1 MNWFI
6 TSLVRTQFLE
16 YDRKI
21 LHSSG
26 ILMDGL
32 TCVYRCL
39 LCGAAIT
46 IVLGC
51 AIAGGFV
58 ACLAFYFSLTTGNV
72 YVPIGAGIEL
82 YISASIAVVAVLA
95 TLVAVTFCKVAILKR
110 VKKEE

>member
-72 YVPIGAGIEL
+72 YVTIGAGIGAI
-82 YISASIAVVAVLA
+82 Y
-95 TLVAVTFCKVAILKR
+95 FCVYCCCCRFGYARCCNLL
-110 VKKEE
+110 